1 MHDPLGLSIGTT
13 NVVAARNGEPPV
25 TRRAV
30 VTLYPH
36 RAPKIGLP
44 EEGPILSQ
52 PGMLISGFVE
62 RIGDSVA
69 LVSSDGSA
77 HDPDLL
83 MVEALDAMVLAA
95 GADAGSSEISIAVPA
110 YWKPRSV
117 QALRNALRTHVGF
130 VRSGMAP
137 RLVSNAVA
145 ALTAVNSEL
154 GVPADGVVGLLD
166 LGGGGTSVTL
176 LDTKGEYEA
185 VSHTLRC
192 AEFSGE
198 EVDQALLLHVYD
210 VIGRSRDQ
218 DAAGTAA
225 IGQLGRLK
233 DEVRAAKER
242 LSFDVITEL
251 PVDLPGFKS
260 SLQVTRD
267 QLEHLIQDR
276 LTGLIY
282 AFDEMLAR
290 RKWGWADVAAVVTVG
305 GGARIPLVT
314 QRLSLHTRR
323 PVLTPSEPAFAAAM
337 GALALASRS
346 DQPSLRART
355 SIGLSV
361 ATARGDVIEVPAG
374 DVLVIDEDALTDR
387 ELAWSQTE
395 FPGDVPLRFAGDS
408 YNEDA
413 PNGFTMRLN
422 VLEQP
427 KVRPRPRIRLSQV
440 VIATCA
446 VVAMTSIGGVAYTL
460 AGIENREAP
469 TVPTVAPIPAPL
481 PSAAPS
487 LVPSPPPAIPIPS
500 AAPIPTSIAPP
511 PPPAPEPSTVA
522 PPPPP
527 VVVSTPP
534 PPPVLTTT
542 TVLPTTHPPVATTP
556 RPTPTTTPPQLVTTT
571 SPPPPPPTTTPVAS
585 PTTTV
590 PMTTQ
595 WIHVPLLP
603 VPIPVPVPASQ
614 APQYQAPQDRWQPNT
629 NPQYPY
635 QSPGY

>member
-1 MHDPLGLSIGTT
+1 
-13 NVVAARNGEPPV
+13 
-25 TRRAV
+25 
-30 VTLYPH
+30 
-36 RAPKIGLP
+36 
-44 EEGPILSQ
+44 
-52 PGMLISGFVE
+52 
-62 RIGDSVA
+62 
-69 LVSSDGSA
+69 
-77 HDPDLL
+77 
-83 MVEALDAMVLAA
+83 
-95 GADAGSSEISIAVPA
+95 
-110 YWKPRSV
+110 
-117 QALRNALRTHVGF
+117 
-130 VRSGMAP
+130 
-137 RLVSNAVA
+137 
-145 ALTAVNSEL
+145 
-154 GVPADGVVGLLD
+154 
-166 LGGGGTSVTL
+166 
-176 LDTKGEYEA
+176 
-185 VSHTLRC
+185 
-192 AEFSGE
+192 
-198 EVDQALLLHVYD
+198 
-210 VIGRSRDQ
+210 
-218 DAAGTAA
+218 
-225 IGQLGRLK
+225 
-233 DEVRAAKER
+233 
-242 LSFDVITEL
+242 
-251 PVDLPGFKS
+251 
-260 SLQVTRD
+260 
-267 QLEHLIQDR
+267 
-276 LTGLIY
+276 
-282 AFDEMLAR
+282 
-290 RKWGWADVAAVVTVG
+290 
-305 GGARIPLVT
+305 
-314 QRLSLHTRR
+314 
-323 PVLTPSEPAFAAAM
+323 VLTPSEPAFAAAM

-511 PPPAPEPSTVA
+511 PPPEPSTVA